1 MIFLGGGFSV
11 VVEVEF
17 GFGVGLEE
25 GEDLVCESVSVLRI
39 KELRKTRLLI
49 MPKISIII
57 SPTIFRIIICFDRY
71 RGMVVNNF
79 VVLSLD

>member
-17 GFGVGLEE
+17 GFGVGFEE

-39 KELRKTRLLI
+39 KEL
-49 MPKISIII
+49 
-57 SPTIFRIIICFDRY
+57 
-71 RGMVVNNF
+71 
-79 VVLSLD
+79 